1 MGSRLRRI
9 RTGESDIDINGPI
22 KRSSSG
28 EPMALK
34 CKFPAVLLVMLCVA
48 LSTCSQASSQDNQN
62 TLPPSAPRELTLA
75 EAVMCQEIDGLTP
88 KNQAIVFSITLG
100 RVSCFTSFDPVPA
113 DTHVYH
119 SWFFRDKLS
128 TKIKL
133 SLQPP
138 RWSTFSSIQLRE
150 ADQGPWRVEITD
162 REGHLLEQ
170 LRFSITD

>member
-1 MGSRLRRI
+1 MV
-9 RTGESDIDINGPI
+9 
-22 KRSSSG
+22 
-28 EPMALK
+28 LK
-34 CKFPAVLLVMLCVA
+34 CSFAAALLVMVCAA
-48 LSTCSQASSQDNQN
+48 LSTCPPAFSQETEDI
-62 TLPPSAPRELTLA
+62 SARGKLTLA
-75 EAVMCQEIDGLTP
+75 EAVMCEKMDGLSP
-88 KNQAIVFSITLG
+88 ENPAIVFSIDLG

-113 DTHVYH
+113 DTFVYH

-128 TKIKL
+128 TRIKL

-162 REGHLLEQ
+162 REGHLLRQ

>member
-1 MGSRLRRI
+1 MEIEEEPLLIRGSLF
-9 RTGESDIDINGPI
+9 
-22 KRSSSG
+22 G
-28 EPMALK
+28 EPMALN
-34 CKFPAVLLVMLCVA
+34 CKFTAIMSVMLCVA
-48 LSTCSQASSQDNQN
+48 LSACPLAFSQEPEHPD
-62 TLPPSAPRELTLA
+62 PPVAPEKLTLA
-75 EAVMCQEIDGLTP
+75 EAVMCEKIDGLTP
-88 KNQAIVFSITLG
+88 ENPAIVFSIVLG
-100 RVSCFTSFDPVPA
+100 RVSCFTSFDPVPT

-128 TKIKL
+128 TRIKL

-162 REGHLLEQ
+162 REGQLLRQ